1 LIAEIVTSWILRK
14 LKQQMNYLNVGG
26 FPLWSYEWANNG
38 EAVLLLHGGLS
49 DTDSFA
55 DVMVAPL
62 QDSFHLFAY
71 DRAGHGRSAD
81 QPGSFYFNFQRDE
94 AIAFITEVIKQPVHL
109 IGYSDGANIALMV
122 AIARPD
128 LVKSIV
134 SIAGNFS
141 PDGIVD
147 LPEFDPAGISDEFRA
162 EYAEKSP
169 DAPETLVAKIVKMNE
184 IWKKEP
190 NINLAEI
197 AKISVP
203 TLVLAGDD
211 DVVIHSHS
219 IELFEA
225 LPLGQLA
232 IVPGTSHALVKEK
245 PEIVAT
251 LINSFLSDQSYPITR
266 YPIRRNNPT

>member
-1 LIAEIVTSWILRK
+1 
-14 LKQQMNYLNVGG
+14 MNYLSIAGY
-26 FPLWSYEWANNG
+26 PLWSYEWENNG

-55 DVMVAPL
+55 DVMVEPL

-94 AIAFITEVIKQPVHL
+94 AISFITEVIKQPVHL
-109 IGYSDGANIALMV
+109 VGYSDGANIALMV
-122 AIARPD
+122 AITRPD

-134 SIAGNFS
+134 SIAANFS

-147 LPEFDPAGISDEFRA
+147 LPEFDPAGISDEYRA
-162 EYAEKSP
+162 EYAEMSP
-169 DAPETLVAKIVKMNE
+169 DAPETLVVKITKMLE
-184 IWKKEP
+184 IWKVEP
-190 NINLAEI
+190 NIDLADIAQINL
-197 AKISVP
+197 P
-203 TLVLAGDD
+203 TLVMAGDD
-211 DVVIHSHS
+211 DVVKHSHS

-232 IVPGTSHALVKEK
+232 IVPGTSHGLVKEK
-245 PEIVAT
+245 PEIVT
-251 LINSFLSDQSYPITR
+251 LLIKSFLSDQSYPITR
-266 YPIRRNNPT
+266 QPIRRTNPA